1 MTYRHN
7 IFPSKRYETYECI
20 PKLAET
26 VPSARSIIVK
36 KIKTVHNL
44 TL

>member
-1 MTYRHN
+1 MGVGMCLYAQEVTYYTSAYQN
-7 IFPSKRYETYECI
+7 IV
-20 PKLAET
+20 T
-26 VPSARSIIVK
+26 VPSARITVVK